1 MATVNLTNEDFM
13 AAVEKP
19 GILLIDW
26 WASWC
31 APCKAFAPTY
41 ERVSAKN
48 PDVVFAKVDVDAQQE
63 LAGEFQIRSIPTLM
77 VFRDGVP
84 LMAQPGMLP
93 EAALEEVIKQVRALD
108 MQDVLKKISEQKQKV
123 DEGAR
128 RTA

>member
-41 ERVSAKN
+41 ERVSAKH
-48 PDVVFAKVDVDAQQE
+48 PDVVFAKVDVDAQQT

-77 VFRDGVP
+77 VFRDGLP

-93 EAALEEVIKQVRALD
+93 ETALEEVLKQVRALD
-108 MQDVLKKISEQKQKV
+108 MDDVRRKIAEQNKKQSS
-123 DEGAR
+123 A
-128 RTA
+128 A

>member
-1 MATVNLTNEDFM
+1 MATVNLTNETFM

-31 APCKAFAPTY
+31 GPCKSFAPTY
-41 ERVSAKN
+41 ERVSAKH

-77 VFRDGVP
+77 VFRDGLP
-84 LMAQPGMLP
+84 LMAQPGALP
-93 EAALEEVIKQVRALD
+93 EAGLEEVLKQVRALD
-108 MQDVLKKISEQKQKV
+108 MDDVRRKIAEQQKAS
-123 DEGAR
+123 EGAR